1 MHYFPLDAFQHA
13 LSPPCALHS
22 ALQST
27 LNPTGALRVQ
37 RFDVFNNV
45 SYRGFLLLLLF
56 LFYFLNSRSWRLTC
70 WKHKNHSA
78 FFLKREQGSV
88 HFCSQSR
95 PSAAF
100 KSCGIKEI
108 YDLRAFKTF
117 VELQNDGREE
127 FMLVCFFSLVCY
139 RVVLVDVNAFH
150 KSETEEQYLPHDLNA
165 ALHLSAT
172 HIDHDA

>member
-108 YDLRAFKTF
+108 YDLRDVCRIAEWWTWGIHACLLFQSCLLSSRTCW
-117 VELQNDGREE
+117 RER
-127 FMLVCFFSLVCY
+127 FS
-139 RVVLVDVNAFH
+139 
-150 KSETEEQYLPHDLNA
+150 
-165 ALHLSAT
+165 
-172 HIDHDA
+172 

>member
-56 LFYFLNSRSWRLTC
+56 LFYFLNSRLWRLTC

-88 HFCSQSR
+88 HFCSQSW

-127 FMLVCFFSLVCY
+127 FMLVSSVIE
-139 RVVLVDVNAFH
+139 
-150 KSETEEQYLPHDLNA
+150 SYLLTWTLFISRKLKNSISHM
-165 ALHLSAT
+165 T
-172 HIDHDA
+172 WTQRYI